1 MDTNPL
7 PTEGIDSLHS
17 LLSIPDNQTLLIAA
31 IIGSVIFLYQLFI
44 CSLYEYTLYSLSK
57 NELGQI
63 AHSQSD
69 EYRHLKKLLKNPAET
84 LSSIIAGYYIAVGGA
99 ICSSTLL
106 VNKVMEYVGISGLMP
121 NWLLVTLELVSCML
135 VTSLIGDFLP
145 ALLKTKKRLH
155 PLYIFSGQM
164 LAIKFLYAPVGWLL
178 RKFTSIVDRRLEVK
192 SQHRISLDELQETLS
207 TEKVKQNV
215 EKEILEGI
223 VNFGNISVDE
233 IMRPRVDIVDL
244 DIAYTYNKV
253 LSVVKE
259 SEYSRLPVY
268 EDSIDNIK
276 GILYVKDLLNYINE
290 GNDFKWQ
297 ELIRKPYFVP
307 ETKKIDELLKEFQ
320 SKHIHMAI
328 VVDEFGGTSGIA
340 TLENILEVI
349 VGDISDEHDEE
360 QKLFTELDKHNF
372 IMEGK
377 LPLNDFF
384 KIEKID
390 KSVFDKYDADA
401 DTLAGLLLEIKGDI
415 PAVGEKIEAGD
426 YLFQIISADNRR
438 IKKVKLHISDSL

>member
-7 PTEGIDSLHS
+7 PTQGADSLQALLPAPYSTALLAAAAAVLVAS
-17 LLSIPDNQTLLIAA
+17 LYTLFV
-31 IIGSVIFLYQLFI
+31 S
-44 CSLYEYTLYSLSK
+44 SLYEYTLYSLTK

-63 AHSQSD
+63 ANSLSD
-69 EYRHLKKLLKNPAET
+69 EYRSLKRLLKKPLST
-84 LSSIIAGYYIAVGGA
+84 LGAIVAGYYTALA
-99 ICSSTLL
+99 AATASA
-106 VNKVMEYVGISGLMP
+106 
-121 NWLLVTLELVSCML
+121 
-135 VTSLIGDFLP
+135 
-145 ALLKTKKRLH
+145 ALLTHCALACAGLDHAMPGWARVTAELGTALLLAVAAGEVLPTLAKSKKRLH
-155 PLYIFSGQM
+155 RLYLFSGQM
-164 LAIKFLYAPVGWLL
+164 VALCALFAPLGWLL
-178 RKFTSIVDRRLEVK
+178 RKTTSIIDRRLEVK
-192 SQHRISLDELQETLS
+192 SEHRVSLDELQETLS
-207 TEKVKQNV
+207 NENVKKSV

-244 DIAYTYNKV
+244 DVAYTYNKV
-253 LSVVKE
+253 LAVVKE

-290 GNDFKWQ
+290 GNNFGWQ
-297 ELIRKPYFVP
+297 ALIRKPYFVP

-384 KIEKID
+384 KIDKID
-390 KSVFDKYDADA
+390 KSVFDKWDADA

-415 PAVGEKIEAGD
+415 PAVGEKIEAGG
-426 YLFQIISADNRR
+426 YLFQIIQADNRR
-438 IKKVKLHISDSL
+438 IKKVKLHISDKI